1 MLLLRQ
7 ITLSDT
13 CTVWNSSGCGI
24 GPSQRHLPDKSQHAQ
39 EKGAP
44 TSDDFVVT
52 GMGLLVVFCFMF
64 IWGVHLV
71 LVVRVCTHD
80 YINNM

>member
-13 CTVWNSSGCGI
+13 CTLWGSSRCGI

-39 EKGAP
+39 EKGTP
-44 TSDDFVVT
+44 SSDDFVVT
-52 GMGLLVVFCFMF
+52 GKGLLVVVCFMF
-64 IWGVHLV
+64 IWGVNWV
-71 LVVRVCTHD
+71 WWSMCVRRL
-80 YINNM
+80 YK